1 MISGLFRP
9 PTGALVRITC
19 MTVKCVA
26 FVGFAVFQMAGT
38 KLAMLRAP
46 ASVIRGGILLACYAA
61 HVSGQTACEAELNR
75 ADAHTSCAVQRMR
88 TRRTASIVAFGGSV
102 TWGAGLDNPVN
113 ESWANVLATLLQQIN
128 VVDHAHVRNLAIR
141 AHGSEAAANCF
152 DNMLR
157 PGSSGSPV
165 DDVFGAAPSLTNHAV
180 PPEPADIV
188 LFEFSI
194 NGQKDLDKLMRN
206 LRRRYPDA
214 IFLYVQHF
222 ALWAESSLRDEPA
235 ARRKNFLEN
244 ATWSASWYSPDLS
257 MCPIRPDLQ
266 ANFKLFS
273 VKLFSLRSTLRSLSP
288 KQVSGYFAPDL
299 HHLSRAGHAL
309 VAEGALQ
316 TIVRAAGCGGPGC
329 DKHRLGPDRAD
340 GCAASETAEFH
351 DTRASSCFLWYNS
364 GKVDPKLHL
373 LRPGVELSR
382 LEGAGTK
389 YAFLISGD
397 CGLGP
402 RQVGFAFRAAA
413 GATVQIAFMRDGG
426 AKYGEAKVTLDHAG
440 TNLVQGGVDGFQHH
454 ILTLQTIGVTR
465 HNGTHH
471 FWVEASSCNRS
482 FAVAGV
488 TVLEPQN

>member
-1 MISGLFRP
+1 
-9 PTGALVRITC
+9 
-19 MTVKCVA
+19 
-26 FVGFAVFQMAGT
+26 MAGT
-38 KLAMLRAP
+38 RPEHSRLLRAP
-46 ASVIRGGILLACYAA
+46 ASVRRGGILLVCYIA

-88 TRRTASIVAFGGSV
+88 TRRTASIVVFGGSV
-102 TWGAGLDNPVN
+102 TWGVGLDNPAN

-141 AHGSEAAANCF
+141 AHGSDAAATCF

-157 PGSSGSPV
+157 PGSSGSPM

-194 NGQKDLDKLMRN
+194 NGQENLDKLMRN

-222 ALWAESSLRDEPA
+222 ALWAESSLRVEPA
-235 ARRKNFLEN
+235 ARRMKFLEN
-244 ATWSASWYSPDLS
+244 ATWPCNLDWQCSPRHQALS

-273 VKLFSLRSTLRSLSP
+273 VQLFSLRSTLRSLSP
-288 KQVSGYFAPDL
+288 KQVAGYFAPDL

-309 VAEGALQ
+309 VAEGVLQ

-329 DKHRLGPDRAD
+329 DEHRLGPDRAD

-351 DTRASSCFLWYNS
+351 DTRASSCFLWYSS
-364 GKVDPKLHL
+364 GSVDPELRL
-373 LRPGVELSR
+373 LTPGVELSR
-382 LEGAGTK
+382 LEGAGRK
-389 YAFLISGD
+389 HAFLISGD

-426 AKYGEAKVTLDHAG
+426 ARYGEANVTLDHAG
-440 TNLVQGGVDGFQHH
+440 TNLVQGGVDGFPHH

-471 FWVEASSCNRS
+471 FWVEAASCNRS

-488 TVLEPQN
+488 TVSEPQN